1 MSLTSHVHG
10 PKPGREGA
18 KADDGGGERRA
29 DCHNDRRLSDVIG
42 SLACV
47 QEGESVERGERKRG
61 RRLNEA
67 MQSKPSMST

>member
-18 KADDGGGERRA
+18 NADDGGRDARA

-42 SLACV
+42 SLACYRKGS
-47 QEGESVERGERKRG
+47 QREGGRG
-61 RRLNEA
+61 LNEA